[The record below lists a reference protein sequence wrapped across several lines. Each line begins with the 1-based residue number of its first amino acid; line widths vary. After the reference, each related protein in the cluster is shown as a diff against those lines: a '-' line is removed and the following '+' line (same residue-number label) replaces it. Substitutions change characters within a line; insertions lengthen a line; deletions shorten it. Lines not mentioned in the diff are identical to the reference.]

1 MKLYCTA
8 VVIPEF
14 SDVAGKTAV
23 FIQKRMNDA
32 YEGQDFGGGLDAF
45 TICLYVTYFEASST
59 LEEARLNHGIEVFQD
74 SRTKKIMKG
83 LGIIIVVDPD
93 LAGNM
98 TEKNFRSNVV
108 DKIFNV
114 FDNFD
119 ISIPLEF
126 NIEDFS
132 CFVKSCLV

>member
-32 YEGQDFGGGLDAF
+32 YGGQDFGGGLDAF

-83 LGIIIVVDPD
+83 LGIIVVVDPD

-98 TEKNFRSNVV
+98 TEKISGVMLLIKFLMYLIILISVFHWNLIL
-108 DKIFNV
+108 KIF
-114 FDNFD
+114 
-119 ISIPLEF
+119 
-126 NIEDFS
+126 
-132 CFVKSCLV
+132 LVL